1 MNAIQSVA
9 PRSTSRRT
17 LLGVLIVIAIAAP
30 WLALAVLPPFA
41 QPQSYHAFADQRAWF
56 NVPNALNVLSNVPF
70 ALVGAVGVLLVV
82 RGRGV
87 RNSRAPYA
95 LLFAGALLTA
105 FGSAWYHAGP
115 TDQTL
120 VWDRL
125 PIATAFAGLVAGTV
139 ADRVPPW
146 SGRLTLA
153 FGAVA
158 VASVLVWAATGNLL
172 PYVAMQ
178 AAFFATALIVTATVP
193 SRWTHAR
200 GVYVAAA
207 VYALAITC
215 ERFDKPI
222 AAWLGGALS
231 GHTLKHL
238 LAAAALAAILAML
251 AARRPSA

>member
-1 MNAIQSVA
+1 MSAIESA
-9 PRSTSRRT
+9 RPRRTPRRT
-17 LLGVLIVIAIAAP
+17 LLGAVIVAALAAP
-30 WLALAVLPPFA
+30 WVALLLPELA

-70 ALVGAVGVLLVV
+70 ALVGALGLIFVL

-87 RNSRAPYA
+87 RGSRAPYV

-105 FGSAWYHAGP
+105 VGSAWYHAAP

-125 PIATAFAGLVAGTV
+125 PIAAAFAGLVAGTV
-139 ADRVPPW
+139 ADRVPAW
-146 SGRLTLA
+146 SGRLALA

-158 VASVLVWAATGNLL
+158 VSSVLVWAATGNLL

-178 AAFFATALIVTATVP
+178 AAFFAAALVVTATLP

-200 GVYVAAA
+200 GVYSAAA
-207 VYALAITC
+207 IYALAIAC
-215 ERFDKPI
+215 ERYDKPI
-222 AAWLGGALS
+222 AAWLGGVVS

-238 LAAAALAAILAML
+238 LAAAAVAAILAML
-251 AARRPSA
+251 AWRRPAG